1 MKQVYL
7 VTVQIEG
14 MVSQLKNIVFEE
26 ESACNKFI
34 DKLKSQSPSKNRYL
48 CYKWKIPLI
57 TNEDYNNLN
66 ENEILEN
73 SKELK

>member
-14 MVSQLKNIVFEE
+14 MVSQLRNIVFED

-34 DKLKSQSPSKNRYL
+34 DKLKSQSPR
-48 CYKWKIPLI
+48 KIDI
-57 TNEDYNNLN
+57 CVINGKYH
-66 ENEILEN
+66 
-73 SKELK
+73 

>member
-1 MKQVYL
+1 M
-7 VTVQIEG
+7 
-14 MVSQLKNIVFEE
+14 
-26 ESACNKFI
+26 FI

-66 ENEILEN
+66 EKEILEI
-73 SKELK
+73 SQD

>member
-1 MKQVYL
+1 MKKVYM

-14 MVSQLKNIVFEE
+14 MVSQLKNIVFED
-26 ESACNKFI
+26 ESSCNMFI

-66 ENEILEN
+66 EKDILEI
-73 SKELK
+73 SQD

>member
-14 MVSQLKNIVFEE
+14 MVSQLRNIVFED
-26 ESACNKFI
+26 ESACNEFI

-48 CYKWKIPLI
+48 CYKWIIPLI

>member
-1 MKQVYL
+1 MKKVYL

-14 MVSQLKNIVFEE
+14 MVSQLKNIVFED
-26 ESACNKFI
+26 ESSCNMFI

-57 TNEDYNNLN
+57 TNEDYDNLN
-66 ENEILEN
+66 EKEILKIT
-73 SKELK
+73 SD